1 MTTDIS
7 VVRGGW
13 DPTLQQEIVDEYEY
27 DGGNSSS
34 RLFERSRIK
43 ALAGERESVQKKT
56 FQKWVNSHLV
66 RCSCR
71 IGDLYV
77 DLRDGKMLIKLLE
90 ILSGERLPRPTK
102 GKMRIHC
109 LENVDKALQFLR
121 EQRVHLENMGSHDIV
136 DGNPRLSLG
145 LIWTIIL
152 RFQIQ
157 DITIEET
164 DNQETKSAKD
174 ALLLWCQ
181 MKTAG
186 YHNVNVRN
194 FTTSWRDGLAFN
206 AIIHKHRPDLIQFDK
221 LSKSNAIY
229 NLNNSFNVAEDK
241 LGLTKLLD
249 AEDIFVDHPDEK
261 SIITYVVTYYHYFS
275 KMKQET
281 VQGKRIGKVVGIAME
296 NDRMIHEYE
305 SLTSDLLRWIEAT
318 IEALGDRHFANS
330 LVGVQSQL
338 SQFSNYRTVEKPPKF
353 VEKGNLEVL
362 LFTLQSKMRANNQ
375 KPYTPKEGKMISD
388 INKAWERLEKAEH
401 ERELALREELIR
413 QEKLEQLAARFNR
426 KASMRETWLSENQR
440 LVSQDNFGFDLA
452 AVEAAAKKHEAIET
466 DIFAYEERV
475 QAVMAVSQELEAENY
490 HDIDRINARKDNV
503 LRLWN
508 YLLELLKA
516 RRLRLELS
524 LQLQQN
530 FQEMLYI
537 LDSMEEI
544 KMRLLTDDY
553 GKHLMGVEDL
563 LQKHS
568 LVEADIN
575 VLGERVKAVVQQSQR
590 FLEQGEGY
598 RPCDPTIIIERVQQL
613 EDAYAELV
621 RLAVERRARLEE
633 SRNLW
638 QFYWD
643 MADEENWIK
652 EKEQIVSTGDIGH
665 DLTTINLLLSKHKAL
680 ENEIQSHEPQLMSV
694 AAVGDELIR
703 QHHFGSDRIKERL
716 QEILGMWN
724 HLLDL
729 AAFRRK
735 RLEEAVDYHQLFA
748 DADDIDIWMLDT
760 LRLVSSEDVG
770 RDEANVQSLLKKHKD
785 VTDELKNYATTIE
798 QLHQQASQLGE
809 HDSKSPEV
817 LERLASIDSRYK
829 ELLELAKLR
838 KQRLLDALSLYKLFS
853 ESDGVEQWIG
863 EKNRM
868 LETMVPAKDIEDV
881 EIMKH
886 RYDGFD
892 KEMNA
897 NASRVAVV
905 NQLAR
910 QLLHVEHPNSE
921 QIVAR
926 QNELNQKWAELREK
940 AEGKRDALN
949 SAHGV
954 QTFHIECRETVS
966 WIEDKKRILQQ
977 TDSLEMDLTGVMT
990 LQRRLS
996 GMERDLAAIQ
1006 AKLDALEKEAQSIEQ
1021 EHPEEAAVIRE
1032 RITQIHTI
1040 WEQLTQMLKER
1051 DAKLEEA
1058 GDLHRFLRDLDH
1070 FQTWLTKTQTDV
1082 ASEDTPTSL
1091 ADAEKLLTQ
1100 HQNIKEE
1107 IDNYTD
1113 DYQKMMEYGER
1124 LTSEAG
1130 DGDTQYMF
1138 LRERLNALKMGWE
1151 ELHQMWANRQN
1162 LLSNS
1167 LNLQVFDRDAR
1178 QAEVLLSQ
1186 QEHILTKDETPTNFE
1201 QAENMI
1207 KRHEA
1212 FMTTMEA
1219 NDDKINS
1226 VTQFAGRLVEEGH
1239 FAADK
1244 VKKKAD
1250 AINER
1255 RNANRERANQVMD
1268 RLKDQLQLQMFLQDR
1283 EELVE
1288 WVQEKHITAQDETY
1302 RSAKTVHSKW
1312 TRHQA
1317 FEAEI
1322 ASNKDR
1328 LQHLQQAADELIQLK
1343 PELAEIIKPKVT
1355 ELCDQFEELETTT
1368 KDKGERLF
1376 DANRE
1381 VLIHQTCDDI
1391 DSWMNE
1397 LEKQIESTDT
1407 GCDLA
1412 SVNILMQKQQMIET
1426 QMAVKARQVTE
1437 LDKQAEHLQRTVPD
1451 EKMEEIKFK
1460 KEKVAQRFAQLKAPL
1475 NDRQR
1480 HLEKKKEAY
1489 QFRRDVE
1496 DEKLWI
1502 AEKMP
1507 QATSSEYGNSL
1518 FNVHMLKKKNQSLR
1532 TEIENHEPRINS
1544 VCNNGQKLIDEG
1556 HEDSAEFIQR
1566 ISDLS
1571 DKWRELKDAVDERN
1585 RHLLQNEKA
1594 QQYFFD
1600 ATEAE
1605 SWMSEQELYM
1615 MVEDRGKDEI
1625 SAQNL
1630 MKKHESLEHA
1640 VEDYADAIRQLG
1652 ETARQLINDQHALSD
1667 QIAVKQS
1674 QVDKLYAGL
1683 KDLAGERRAKLDEAL
1698 QLFML
1703 NREVDDLEQWIAE
1716 RELVAGSHEL
1726 GQDYDHVTLLWERF
1740 KEFARDTETIG
1751 SERVAAVNGIADSL
1765 IATGH
1770 SDAATIAEWKDGLN
1784 EVWQDLLELIETRTQ
1799 MLAASRELH
1808 KFFHD
1813 CKDVLGRILEK
1824 QNAMSDELGRDAG
1837 SVSALQRKH
1846 GNFIQDLSTLQSQVA
1861 QIQDE
1866 SSKLQASYA
1875 GDKAREITN
1884 REAEVVAAWNNL
1896 QSLCDGRKAKL
1907 EDTGDLFKFFN
1918 MVRTLMIW
1926 MDDVV
1931 RQMNTPEKPRDV
1943 SGVELLMNNHQ
1954 SLKAE
1959 IDTREDNLT
1968 ACLDLG
1974 KDLLARNHYASVQI
1988 KEKLLA
1994 LTNHRNAL
2002 LHRWEERW
2010 ENLQLI
2016 LEVYQFARDAAV
2028 AEAWLIAQEPYLMSQ
2043 ELGHTIDDVENL
2055 IKKHEAFE
2063 KSAAAQEE
2071 RFSALQR
2078 LTTSEQLL
2086 GREFGLD
2093 VPVLEFKHELIFIPE
2108 YPPSSQFLLTK
2119 PKKHI
2124 RSQSQIVREI
2134 ILDSDKFYKPAR
2146 RYRREKTST
2155 GTTIIYPGTSSYPNK
2170 KKYVRSKSF
2179 LWDSE
2184 WNSSSKGSQG
2194 STGSQPVSPCVD
2206 LDDIPVF
2213 EDDISTSF
2221 EKKTSGRLDTLSN
2234 HRTEQPL
2241 VENNQFVKC
2250 VNHDPIYQNTFK
2262 GKQHLLSEL
2271 DYVELLPSS
2280 SVRISESQSDDENAD
2295 DISTHSP
2302 PPLFKKD
2309 KKSSSITEENHP
2321 ILTQNLLPNTS
2332 NHEYVNI
2339 VLKSRSAELMTPQQ
2353 TNHFSEKPIREKC
2366 LEIPSPIGSDE
2377 ESLTGDRQSLDL
2389 ESSISNIR
2397 KLHLQIDALTEDLIN
2412 TSPQK
2417 KRVDPNDAFLLAERC
2432 TYEEEH
2438 SNQKFNHLMQV
2449 RLDYDFPSSLRSSK
2463 SLPQSMQEIADESYS
2478 KRKRSRSSLGPKD
2491 KFQKTSNLNTDSPNP
2506 LPILSTSE
2514 TYPSQGPSLSA
2525 DNLTVAKNSS
2535 EFELKELKRREQERE
2550 EEERRK
2556 QEEAAAAE
2564 AAKLAKATPVTSPDE
2579 PPSDR
2584 VDGEGIQTGEHA
2596 AGEEDSHVHVQKP
2609 ARMSTP
2615 EVGTPPITP
2624 TSPKYLSSYPS
2635 TPTTPKGG
2643 SGSESGTLRRKERSR
2658 SKSPFRSFRWKK
2670 STKSPSL
2677 DRSGVSDDDH
2687 SYTEQRSPGDDE
2699 FEGTLIRKH
2708 EWESTTKKASNR
2720 SWDKLYMVVRGQ
2732 NLVAYKDQKSY
2743 KAAADQPYKGEPSLD
2758 LRGASVQVA
2767 SEYTK
2772 KKHVFRVKSQS
2783 GADFLFQAKDDAEML
2798 EWVSVLNQAAQ
2809 GASGA
2814 STSRAQTLPAPTQ
2827 AETKRRSFFTLKKN

>member
-1 MTTDIS
+1 MRTGTSYAGVGRRRMRS
-7 VVRGGW
+7 VSCAPVECVDGFVWIVIGGFW
-13 DPTLQQEIVDEYEY
+13 CTSAGFYASTGIKRCRRV
-27 DGGNSSS
+27 SS
-34 RLFERSRIK
+34 RE
-43 ALAGERESVQKKT
+43 GERELVQKKT

-229 NLNNSFNVAEDK
+229 NLNNAFNVAEDK

-305 SLTSDLLRWIEAT
+305 SLTSDLLRWIEGT
-318 IEALGDRHFANS
+318 IEALGDRRFANS

-490 HDIDRINARKDNV
+490 HDIERINARKDNV

-508 YLLELLKA
+508 YLLELLRA
-516 RRLRLELS
+516 RRMRLELS

-590 FLEQGEGY
+590 FLEHGEGY
-598 RPCDPTIIIERVQQL
+598 RPCDPTIIVERVQQL

-633 SRNLW
+633 SRKLW

-694 AAVGDELIR
+694 AAVGDELVR
-703 QHHFGSDRIKERL
+703 QKHFGSDRIQERL

-785 VTDELKNYATTIE
+785 VTDELKNYATTID
-798 QLHQQASQLGE
+798 QLRQQASSLGE
-809 HDSKSPEV
+809 QDAKSPEV
-817 LERLASIDSRYK
+817 LERLDSIDSRYK
-829 ELLELAKLR
+829 ELMELAKLR

-886 RYDGFD
+886 RYNGFE
-892 KEMNA
+892 KEMYA

-940 AEGKRDALN
+940 AENKRDELN

-1006 AKLDALEKEAQSIEQ
+1006 AKLDALEMEAQNIQQQNLED
-1021 EHPEEAAVIRE
+1021 PEVIKG
-1032 RITQIHTI
+1032 RIDQIHTI

-1070 FQTWLTKTQTDV
+1070 FQAWLRRTQTDV
-1082 ASEDTPTSL
+1082 ASEDTPTTL

-1151 ELHQMWANRQN
+1151 DLRQMWVNRKI

-1167 LNLQVFDRDAR
+1167 LNLQIFDRDAR

-1186 QEHILTKDETPTNFE
+1186 QEHILAKDETPANFE
-1201 QAENMI
+1201 QAEHMI

-1212 FMTTMEA
+1212 FMNTMDA
-1219 NDDKINS
+1219 NDEKINS
-1226 VTQFAGRLVEEGH
+1226 VVQFAGRLVDEGH

-1244 VKKKAD
+1244 VKKKAES
-1250 AINER
+1250 INER
-1255 RNANRERANQVMD
+1255 RRINREKANQYMEK
-1268 RLKDQLQLQMFLQDR
+1268 LKDQLQLQMFLQDC
-1283 EELVE
+1283 EELGE

-1328 LQHLQQAADELIQLK
+1328 LQQLQQAAEELIQQK
-1343 PELAEIIKPKVT
+1343 PDLAEIIKPKVA
-1355 ELCDQFEELETTT
+1355 ELADQFEELETTT
-1368 KDKGERLF
+1368 HDKGERLF

-1407 GCDLA
+1407 GSDLA

-1451 EKMEEIKFK
+1451 DKMEEIKCK

-1475 NDRQR
+1475 IDRQR
-1480 HLEKKKEAY
+1480 QLEKKKEAF

-1507 QATSSEYGNSL
+1507 QATSTEYGNSL

-1532 TEIENHEPRINS
+1532 TEIENHEPRINL

-1556 HEDSAEFIQR
+1556 HEDSPEFQKLIPE
-1566 ISDLS
+1566 LTE
-1571 DKWRELKDAVDERN
+1571 KWKELKHAVDDRN
-1585 RHLLQNEKA
+1585 KHLLQNEKA

-1640 VEDYADAIRQLG
+1640 MEDYAETIRQLG
-1652 ETARQLINDQHALSD
+1652 ETARQLINDQHPLVD

-1683 KDLAGERRAKLDEAL
+1683 KDLAGERRAKLDDAL

-1740 KEFARDTETIG
+1740 KEFARDTEAIG

-1765 IATGH
+1765 MASGH
-1770 SDAATIAEWKDGLN
+1770 SDAATIAEWEDGLN

-1799 MLAASRELH
+1799 MLEASKELH

-1846 GNFIQDLSTLQSQVA
+1846 ANFMQDLSTLQSQVS
-1861 QIQDE
+1861 QIQEE
-1866 SSKLQASYA
+1866 SATLQASYC

-1884 REAEVVAAWNNL
+1884 REGEVVAAWNNL
-1896 QSLCDGRKAKL
+1896 QSLCDGRRTKL
-1907 EDTGDLFKFFN
+1907 EDTGDLFRFFN

-1931 RQMNTPEKPRDV
+1931 RQMNTSEKPRDV
-1943 SGVELLMNNHQ
+1943 AGVELLMNNHQ

-1959 IDTREDNLT
+1959 IDAREDNLM
-1968 ACLDLG
+1968 ACINLG
-1974 KDLLARNHYASVQI
+1974 KDLLARNHYASSQI
-1988 KEKLLA
+1988 KEKLAA
-1994 LTNHRNAL
+1994 LTDHRNAL

-2028 AEAWLIAQEPYLMSQ
+2028 AEAWLVAQEPYLMSQ
-2043 ELGHTIDDVENL
+2043 ELGHTIDEVENL

-2071 RFSALQR
+2071 RFSALHR
-2078 LTTSEQLL
+2078 LTT
-2086 GREFGLD
+2086 
-2093 VPVLEFKHELIFIPE
+2093 
-2108 YPPSSQFLLTK
+2108 
-2119 PKKHI
+2119 
-2124 RSQSQIVREI
+2124 
-2134 ILDSDKFYKPAR
+2134 
-2146 RYRREKTST
+2146 
-2155 GTTIIYPGTSSYPNK
+2155 
-2170 KKYVRSKSF
+2170 
-2179 LWDSE
+2179 
-2184 WNSSSKGSQG
+2184 
-2194 STGSQPVSPCVD
+2194 
-2206 LDDIPVF
+2206 
-2213 EDDISTSF
+2213 
-2221 EKKTSGRLDTLSN
+2221 
-2234 HRTEQPL
+2234 
-2241 VENNQFVKC
+2241 
-2250 VNHDPIYQNTFK
+2250 
-2262 GKQHLLSEL
+2262 
-2271 DYVELLPSS
+2271 
-2280 SVRISESQSDDENAD
+2280 
-2295 DISTHSP
+2295 
-2302 PPLFKKD
+2302 
-2309 KKSSSITEENHP
+2309 
-2321 ILTQNLLPNTS
+2321 
-2332 NHEYVNI
+2332 
-2339 VLKSRSAELMTPQQ
+2339 
-2353 TNHFSEKPIREKC
+2353 
-2366 LEIPSPIGSDE
+2366 
-2377 ESLTGDRQSLDL
+2377 
-2389 ESSISNIR
+2389 
-2397 KLHLQIDALTEDLIN
+2397 
-2412 TSPQK
+2412 
-2417 KRVDPNDAFLLAERC
+2417 
-2432 TYEEEH
+2432 
-2438 SNQKFNHLMQV
+2438 
-2449 RLDYDFPSSLRSSK
+2449 
-2463 SLPQSMQEIADESYS
+2463 
-2478 KRKRSRSSLGPKD
+2478 
-2491 KFQKTSNLNTDSPNP
+2491 
-2506 LPILSTSE
+2506 
-2514 TYPSQGPSLSA
+2514 
-2525 DNLTVAKNSS
+2525 
-2535 EFELKELKRREQERE
+2535 FELKEMKRREQERE

-2556 QEEAAAAE
+2556 KEEAAAAE
-2564 AAKLAKATPVTSPDE
+2564 AARLAKATPVTSPDE
-2579 PPSDR
+2579 PPSER
-2584 VDGEGIQTGEHA
+2584 AEAEGVPTGERP
-2596 AGEEDSHVHVQKP
+2596 AGEDESHVHAQKP
-2609 ARMSTP
+2609 ARLSMRG
-2615 EVGTPPITP
+2615 EATPPATTP
-2624 TSPKYLSSYPS
+2624 LKPSQGLSS
-2635 TPTTPKGG
+2635 PTTPKGG

-2658 SKSPFRSFRWKK
+2658 SKSPFRSFRWRK
-2670 STKSPSL
+2670 SAKSPSL
-2677 DRSGVSDDDH
+2677 DRSGVSDDER
-2687 SYTEQRSPGDDE
+2687 SISEQRSPTDDE
-2699 FEGTLIRKH
+2699 FEGVLQRKH

-2720 SWDKLYMVVRGQ
+2720 SWHKVYMVVRGQ
-2732 NLVAYKDQKSY
+2732 SLFVYTDQKSY
-2743 KAAADQPYKGEPSLD
+2743 KAAPDQPYKGESPLD
-2758 LRGASVQVA
+2758 IRGATITVA
-2767 SEYTK
+2767 SDYTK

-2783 GADFLFQAKDDAEML
+2783 GSDFLFQAKDDAEMND
-2798 EWVSVLNQAAQ
+2798 WVTVLNQAAQ
-2809 GASGA
+2809 GTSGA
-2814 STSRAQTLPAPTQ
+2814 GTSRAHTLPAPTQ